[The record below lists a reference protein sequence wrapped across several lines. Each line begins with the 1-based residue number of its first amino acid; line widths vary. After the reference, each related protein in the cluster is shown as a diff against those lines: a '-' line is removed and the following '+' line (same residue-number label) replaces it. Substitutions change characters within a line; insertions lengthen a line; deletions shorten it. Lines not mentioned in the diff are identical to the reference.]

1 MTDLV
6 RLVSV
11 DFGVPLAVKV
21 AAVAVSLLP
30 VTKIREFVRGVNMV
44 CGDSF
49 AIEAAMVKYIIVL
62 SVQSMNASGIEVRH
76 VQSVRMAFGERNV
89 CRCVLPVV
97 KGKDVIK

>member
-21 AAVAVSLLP
+21 AAVAVNLLP

-49 AIEAAMVKYIIVL
+49 VIKVAMVKYIIVL
-62 SVQSMNASGIEVRH
+62 SVQSMNVSE
-76 VQSVRMAFGERNV
+76 
-89 CRCVLPVV
+89 
-97 KGKDVIK
+97 IKV